1 MGVVFVNWWQKVDP
15 SYPSVLRATNIT
27 DHRVVA
33 CTLIKLTEGTSEK
46 NRKSVEKE
54 MQIRATLKHTK
65 SAVVELKHQATYV
78 PGIYMLLESEE
89 GVTCLI
95 K

>member
-1 MGVVFVNWWQKVDP
+1 MVFTSN
-15 SYPSVLRATNIT
+15 YPTFRIISDTFCKFSREVFP
-27 DHRVVA
+27 DVVA

-65 SAVVELKHQATYV
+65 VLQFLNAVVELKHQATYV

-89 GVTCLI
+89 GLV
-95 K
+95 

>member
-1 MGVVFVNWWQKVDP
+1 MNWWQKVDP
-15 SYPSVLRATNIT
+15 SYPSVLKATNIT

-46 NRKSVEKE
+46 DRKSVEKE

-65 SAVVELKHQATYV
+65 VLQFLNAVVELKHQATYV